1 MKTKIFILAA
11 LLSVAAMSANAGV
24 RFGISVGLPLPVVV
38 SSPVVYAPAPVTV
51 VQTILPCRVWITSGR
66 PVIGHI
72 SRRAGFGFPA
82 PGIIVRL
89 TTTVDT
95 IAAGTITTDTT
106 ATATD
111 IAGNRPFNAK
121 AAIHDGS
128 LSCYWR

>member
-72 SRRAGFGFPA
+72 SRPAAFGYPVD
-82 PGIIVRL
+82 GIIVRSML
-89 TTTVDT
+89 AAATTVAMTGIVIVTAADT
-95 IAAGTITTDTT
+95 AVNDRLHTGC
-106 ATATD
+106 
-111 IAGNRPFNAK
+111 RPRRQPFPR
-121 AAIHDGS
+121 G
-128 LSCYWR
+128 R